1 MLCNDDFINKS
12 SNKIAP
18 SSILRICENAQKINF
33 PNLLKFSHNSARAQ
47 KPTSNVYIKLKINVL
62 QPIYQASQPTHQPA
76 AYLIMLLMVFNE
88 WLQHYGVTLLFR
100 KWEFLKCITL
110 ANCTQLF
117 NQDIAFGPDEMMFS
131 SKNQIKMF
139 LIIFEKFKLRLS
151 VDLWAQVKRTTK
163 KNFIATDRLHLFG
176 CSSKWFLWFLVGW
189 SISASICIFPII
201 IIMLERCNAQR
212 RNK

>member
-33 PNLLKFSHNSARAQ
+33 PNLSKFSHNSARAQ

-62 QPIYQASQPTHQPA
+62 QPLYQASQPTHQPA

-151 VDLWAQVKRTTK
+151 VDLWAQGKRTTK
-163 KNFIATDRLHLFG
+163 KKLHRHRPITSLWLFLEVV
-176 CSSKWFLWFLVGW
+176 SLVFSW
-189 SISASICIFPII
+189 VVHISEYLHISNHNYNVRA
-201 IIMLERCNAQR
+201 L
-212 RNK
+212 